1 MKSWHN
7 GIQRHNGYQRLQVM
21 TSLSSV
27 QFLSA
32 SFRLAQLEHVVKS
45 MASLRAEF
53 GERLG
58 PKKAVYQSHHV
69 SSCLTCHITV
79 LELSE
84 VMLCLRSHVF
94 FRVLTASYCS
104 KLRSNRSTSTAES
117 HQESRVIK
125 NH

>member
-1 MKSWHN
+1 MSWRAWHLCGQSLEN
-7 GIQRHNGYQRLQVM
+7 VWGQKKRLI
-21 TSLSSV
+21 SLI
-27 QFLSA
+27 
-32 SFRLAQLEHVVKS
+32 
-45 MASLRAEF
+45 M
-53 GERLG
+53 
-58 PKKAVYQSHHV
+58 SHHV
-69 SSCLTCHITV
+69 SSCLICHITV